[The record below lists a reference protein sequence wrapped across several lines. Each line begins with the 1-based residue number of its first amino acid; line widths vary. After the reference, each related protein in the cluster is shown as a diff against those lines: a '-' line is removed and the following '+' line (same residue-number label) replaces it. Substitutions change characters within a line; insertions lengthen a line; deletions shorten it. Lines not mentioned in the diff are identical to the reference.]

1 MSTSSIIRTED
12 QTHEAMIQKKSD
24 KEKKQNDRCSS
35 PQTHTHTH
43 THTHTLSLSQ
53 YERSKMHKKTII
65 LKKKENNEEKQGEY
79 VDGVLVIALAN
90 VVQDER
96 LVELVELRH
105 VVSVVQRLCADR
117 INILLRHLHLLHHN

>member
-1 MSTSSIIRTED
+1 MSTSSIIRIED
-12 QTHEAMIQKKSD
+12 QKHEAMIQKKSD
-24 KEKKQNDRCSS
+24 KEKKTKRQMLLTTD
-35 PQTHTHTH
+35 THTH
-43 THTHTLSLSQ
+43 SLSQ
-53 YERSKMHKKTII
+53 YERSKMNKKTII
-65 LKKKENNEEKQGEY
+65 LNKKENNEEKQGEY